1 MSSEEA
7 ARKRW
12 EIENSVAE
20 ESDAIYSYDEAAME
34 KLREEEPW
42 KKDVHYFKKM
52 KISGIALLKMVLHAR
67 QGLSKVPGED
77 PDYEVM
83 GLMLGKVQGDTIIVM
98 DSFAVCQGNEV
109 RVNAGVQDYEFMVQF
124 TESLGKV
131 GKSEGVIG
139 WYHSHP
145 GYGCWLSGIDVNTQ
159 SENQKHQDPWA
170 AVVIDP
176 KQTMSSGRVEIGA
189 FRCYPPDYTPPDA
202 KDSEWQYIPRD
213 RIEEFG
219 VHAKMFYKMDIQIFK
234 SNLDSKLFNLLW
246 NKYWVKTLSSSPNL
260 TNRDFTTKKIED
272 LAGKLEKAEK
282 DVGSTRSP
290 MLTGPSS
297 KKKKEETELA
307 KFTRDSAN
315 LCVSQLSGVLSQVI
329 KAELFNTA
337 HQHPHTT

>member
-1 MSSEEA
+1 MSEEA

-12 EIENSVAE
+12 EIENNVAE
-20 ESDAIYSYDEAAME
+20 ESDDIYRYDESAME
-34 KLREEEPW
+34 KFREAAPW
-42 KKDVHYFKKM
+42 KNDVHYFKKM

-67 QGLSKVPGED
+67 QGLSQVPGQD
-77 PDYEVM
+77 PDFEVM

-109 RVNAGVQDYEFMVQF
+109 RVNAGVADYEFMVQY
-124 TESLGKV
+124 TEGLKMV
-131 GKSEGVIG
+131 GKNEGVVG

-159 SENQKHQDPWA
+159 TENQKYQDPWA

-189 FRCYPPDYTPPDA
+189 FRCYPPDYTPSDS
-202 KDSEWQYIPRD
+202 KDSEWQYIPRE

-219 VHAKMFYKMDIQIFK
+219 VHAKMFYKMDIQVFK

-260 TNRDFTTKKIED
+260 SNRDFTTKKIED

-282 DVGSTRSP
+282 DVGASRSMG
-290 MLTGPSS
+290 MLAVPS
-297 KKKKEETELA
+297 KKKKDESELA
-307 KFTRDSAN
+307 KFTRDSSN
-315 LCVSQLSGVLSQVI
+315 LTVSQLNGVINQVI
-329 KAELFNTA
+329 KHALFNMD
-337 HQHPHTT
+337 HKH